1 MQNACQAFLL
11 DRRNFIPF
19 FCSHFP
25 KRTRIEGCIRA
36 KFCHRE
42 RRAFLHVI
50 PNQAKGFT
58 RHPEVLHVIP
68 NECEGSPRLLQ
79 PVPCE
84 GIPRFADFAPMG
96 LVRRFVEM
104 LLQAGISPRVGR
116 NDTLRWSF
124 EQATNHAASKTT
136 LLRSLVRFDNPSA
149 SLRSAPSLAQGGQ
162 DRRYRS
168 CRKERRAVPQRDS
181 ICAYLRL
188 RGKVNARAL

>member
-116 NDTLRWSF
+116 NDSQ
-124 EQATNHAASKTT
+124 EQKRAPPLSISPQGKLHLSTAVLAS
-136 LLRSLVRFDNPSA
+136 R
-149 SLRSAPSLAQGGQ
+149 RSAFCGHSAQ
-162 DRRYRS
+162 
-168 CRKERRAVPQRDS
+168 P
-181 ICAYLRL
+181 
-188 RGKVNARAL
+188 NAAPFTPAAPFSPKSFPMKIFWREVIMT